1 MVLNRHWPDFQ
12 NMLDS
17 IPDHRRRSTY
27 QVGEIIMAGLCMF
40 VFKHGSRNN
49 ADQSVKGHYE
59 QNYVCLFGL
68 LLPTMETVDQF
79 LRKLDTEDLEELK
92 ILLVRKLIEKKVFD
106 KWKFQSR
113 HVVSID
119 GTGTHSFDKEPF
131 KGCPHKESK
140 NGKKV
145 WQAYV
150 VEAKLVCG
158 NGFSISLA
166 SEWLSNDE
174 DLTNKQDCEQKAFVR
189 LSHKLKRTFPKLSLI
204 ITADG
209 LYPNKTVFDLCKGYG
224 WAYIIV
230 LKEGNLKN
238 LWQEVNKL
246 YPVCLKKNRQEKI
259 LKKQKTG
266 WLYESSIYIQ
276 NLEHGG
282 HTLNWVEYVKG
293 FKGGEIKN
301 RFVHITNLLV
311 SHQNVWQI
319 SQHGRLRWNI
329 ENQGFNEQ
337 KNHGYNLSH
346 KYSHSHLGAMKNY
359 YQLMQLAHMI
369 NQLTLK
375 IRKVEKAIDYAGISI
390 LKLASGMV
398 AEMEYQHICPLTL
411 ADSLKMQKQLRY

>member
-1 MVLNRHWPDFQ
+1 
-12 NMLDS
+12 MLDS
-17 IPDHRRRSTY
+17 IPDHRSRSTY

-59 QNYVCLFGL
+59 QNYVYLFGL

-79 LRKLDTEDLEELK
+79 LRKLDTENLERLK
-92 ILLVRKLIEKKVFD
+92 TLLVRKLIEKKVFD
-106 KWKFQSR
+106 KWKFQR
-113 HVVSID
+113 HYMVSID
-119 GTGTHSFDKEPF
+119 GTGAYSFDKEPF
-131 KGCPHKESK
+131 KGCPYKESK

-189 LSHKLKRTFPKLSLI
+189 LADKLKRTFPKLPLI
-204 ITADG
+204 IIADG

-224 WAYIIV
+224 WSYIIV

-238 LWQEVNKL
+238 LWQEVNEL
-246 YPVCLKKNRQEKI
+246 YPVCIKSNRQEKI

-266 WLYESSIYIQ
+266 WLYASSMYIQ
-276 NLEHGG
+276 NLAHGG

-293 FKGGEIKN
+293 VKDGEVKN
-301 RFVHITNLLV
+301 RFVHITNLPV

-319 SQHGRLRWNI
+319 SQQGRLRWNI

-346 KYSHSHLGAMKNY
+346 KYSRTHLGAMKNY
-359 YQLMQLAHMI
+359 YQLMQIAHMI

-375 IRKVEKAIDYAGISI
+375 IRKVEKAITDAGISI
-390 LKLASGMV
+390 LKLGSSMV
-398 AEMEYQHICPLTL
+398 AEMEYQHICPQTLTE
-411 ADSLKMQKQLRY
+411 SLKMQKQLRY